1 MSVVP
6 EPTEKWSLEHT
17 VGFPPFTLQFIN
29 SNFLDHPN
37 DLFIVGGGGG
47 SSTTGVPNQL
57 VVYEFKEGRIRRANH
72 VNTGT
77 EVAVTLALHPEKK
90 VIACTMG
97 DCCQLYSLSVHQ
109 DKPQLHL
116 LERLIISDKH
126 TLKSGTRSAL
136 FICQGKVLVTT
147 VDDGRVSF
155 WSCDKGNKH
164 QLIQELTPFVHK
176 NISQVVVDI
185 SCSPKGDMLCLSG
198 DSGSEIWCY
207 DKSNRSLS
215 EGPLIRLPLINGPKD
230 GKLVGCRFF
239 DDSTL
244 LFFTSKSREFTKIGK
259 CSTDGKIIKIVT
271 VFRYP
276 STVMHISA
284 DKKFVAL
291 GSSKGD
297 VVILNIESLTTVML
311 VRSVHSISL
320 TGLAFDN
327 SSPPRYIVSTGID
340 GVIVVTPIVKAPI
353 VSKSTF
359 VAMIVALLAIVFYY
373 ILP

>member
-126 TLKSGTRSAL
+126 TLKSGTHYLSAR
-136 FICQGKVLVTT
+136 GKFL
-147 VDDGRVSF
+147 
-155 WSCDKGNKH
+155 
-164 QLIQELTPFVHK
+164 
-176 NISQVVVDI
+176 
-185 SCSPKGDMLCLSG
+185 
-198 DSGSEIWCY
+198 
-207 DKSNRSLS
+207 
-215 EGPLIRLPLINGPKD
+215 LPLLTMVVFPSGVATKGTSIN
-230 GKLVGCRFF
+230 
-239 DDSTL
+239 
-244 LFFTSKSREFTKIGK
+244 
-259 CSTDGKIIKIVT
+259 
-271 VFRYP
+271 
-276 STVMHISA
+276 
-284 DKKFVAL
+284 
-291 GSSKGD
+291 
-297 VVILNIESLTTVML
+297 
-311 VRSVHSISL
+311 
-320 TGLAFDN
+320 
-327 SSPPRYIVSTGID
+327 
-340 GVIVVTPIVKAPI
+340 
-353 VSKSTF
+353 
-359 VAMIVALLAIVFYY
+359 
-373 ILP
+373 